1 MGKTQL
7 KTCLAGAL
15 LLGACAA
22 GEDAGETYGPP
33 RYDLAD
39 CRRVA
44 LVDAES
50 GEPVRGAEDLALDAE
65 RGRLFV
71 SAYDR
76 RAVEKAVRKKRDA
89 LPHGGIYAISLD
101 MLFDPQTEDI
111 TASSLAAPKDFAG
124 GLRPH
129 GLSYDE
135 DNHELVFINRTYVR
149 DGRRW
154 RMEPHL
160 QRIGANGEMFVGAP
174 APAHCAANDVA
185 ADEGNVVTT
194 FDHASCGF
202 GGSLENIFRLKRSG
216 LADESGPVFTKAAF
230 ANGVAHLDD
239 GEIAMAAT
247 RESAVLLLAP
257 SGDGFGERARIAL
270 PGRPD
275 NLTVSADGAIV
286 AALHPSLSKLASAR
300 KFGLGKAPSRIVR
313 ADAAGGDVEILFDDP
328 EGDLFGA
335 ATAAV
340 ETGQGLVA
348 GSVIDEGLLVCRKGA

>member
-1 MGKTQL
+1 MGKMRL
-7 KTCLAGAL
+7 KACFAGAL

-22 GEDAGETYGPP
+22 GEDAGEVYGAPL
-33 RYDLAD
+33 YDLAD

-50 GEPVRGAEDLALDAE
+50 GERVRGAEDLALDAGQ
-65 RGRLFV
+65 GRLFL

-76 RAVEKAVRKKRDA
+76 RAVEKSARKKRDMI
-89 LPHGGIYAISLD
+89 PHGGVYAISLD
-101 MLFDPQTEDI
+101 TLFDPETEEV
-111 TASSLAAPKDFAG
+111 TVSSLAAPKDFAG

-135 DNHELVFINRTYVR
+135 ENHELVFINRTYVR

-174 APAHCAANDVA
+174 APAHCAANDVSA
-185 ADEGNVVTT
+185 GTNSVVTS

-202 GGSLENIFRLKRSG
+202 GAGLENIFRLKRSG
-216 LADESGPVFTKAAF
+216 IADENGPLFTKAAF
-230 ANGVAHLDD
+230 ANGVARLDN
-239 GEIAMAAT
+239 GGIAMAAT
-247 RESAVLLLAP
+247 RESAILLLEPAE
-257 SGDGFGERARIAL
+257 DGFSERARILL

-275 NLTVSADGAIV
+275 NLTVSADGTIV

-300 KFGLGKAPSRIVR
+300 KLGFGRAPSRIVK
-313 ADAAGGDVEILFDDP
+313 ALPESGAIEILFDDP
-328 EGDLFGA
+328 EGDVFSA

-340 ETGQGLVA
+340 ETEQGLVA
-348 GSVIDEGLLVCRKGA
+348 GSVVDEGLLVCRKGA

>member
-7 KTCLAGAL
+7 RTALAGVL
-15 LLGACAA
+15 LLAGCAA
-22 GEDAGETYGPP
+22 ADDVGETYGAP
-33 RYDLAD
+33 RYGLDD

-44 LVDAES
+44 LIDRES
-50 GEPVRGAEDLALDAE
+50 GAPVRGAEDLALDAE
-65 RGRLFV
+65 RGRLFI

-76 RAVEKAVRKKRDA
+76 RAVEKAARKKRDS
-89 LPHGGIYAISLD
+89 LPHGGIYAIALET
-101 MLFDPQTEDI
+101 LFDPQTESV
-111 TASSLAAPKDFAG
+111 TVSSLAAPKDFAG

-135 DNHELVFINRTYVR
+135 ENHELVFINRTYVR
-149 DGRRW
+149 EGRRW

-185 ADEGNVVTT
+185 AADDRVVTT

-202 GGSLENIFRLKRSG
+202 GAGLENIFRLKRSG
-216 LADESGPVFTKAAF
+216 LADESGPLFAKAAF
-230 ANGVAHLDD
+230 ANGIVRLDNGD
-239 GEIAMAAT
+239 IAMAAT
-247 RESAVLLLAP
+247 RESAILRLEP
-257 SGDGFGERARIAL
+257 SPDGYGERGRIAV

-275 NLTVSADGAIV
+275 NLTVASEGAIV

-300 KFGLGKAPSRIVR
+300 KMGIGKAPSRIVA
-313 ADAAGGDVEILFDDP
+313 ADPATGKVAMLFDDP
-328 EGDLFGA
+328 GADLFTA

-340 ETGQGLVA
+340 ETGEGLVA
-348 GSVIDEGLLVCRKGA
+348 GSVIDDGLLVCRTGA